1 MGNLIP
7 RPNYPPYSATGLD
20 EGREEVDAVL
30 LDMERRIHSEYEQA
44 AREMQRKADDY
55 FFDFIE
61 EDQKRR
67 KMLSDGEITQAE
79 YNQWRISHMAT
90 GRRYYEMAS
99 VLASDMTHTNEI
111 AAGIVNG
118 YMPDIFAIGYNYS
131 LYQGEMTGD
140 FQTSFTLYNRDAVIR
155 LMRDNPD
162 LLPIEAKVNVPEDE
176 RWNMRQISSSITQS
190 IMQGERIDKVAERLA
205 RTVTGMNER
214 VAMRNA
220 RTATT
225 SAENGGR
232 YEGFRNLTSAGV
244 DMVVEWCA
252 TLDGRTRHE
261 HRLLDGQRQNVDE
274 PFEVD
279 GMKIL
284 YAGDPRAPQ
293 GLIWNCRCTM
303 LSWVKGFE
311 PSLTLKAQSHP
322 DNMSYA
328 EWKFEKQEET
338 ERRRERAE
346 ARRNRP
352 PVNPDNPSYG
362 SATQEDRE
370 NAAAALNNHTAF
382 GVEAEKPVRP
392 SRFDFESTEEYK
404 AAKEKF
410 NEDREKYKNERE
422 AAVQNMLQRDT
433 EFKSAEDVKTW
444 AERVGIKL
452 DESVL
457 EHVDVRA
464 FEDIAYVIEDEFKK
478 HPFLR
483 SGEYTFDGNQY
494 TRVFEI
500 RFEDTSEFLM
510 DASNGLRLS
519 RQFTDYGEA
528 LRDMYDSIA
537 SGYTVRGDGT
547 PISMIR
553 HEIGHNIQ
561 ERIAEKLTTEDR
573 VRMTAEL
580 REISAKRLDGS
591 SEYSTFNDYEMF
603 AEGYAAVSS
612 GQTTDFSSEFS
623 DFMERWLKHA
633 DLV

>member
-67 KMLSDGEITQAE
+67 RMLSNGEITQEE

-131 LYQGEMTGD
+131 LYQGEMTGG

-176 RWNMRQISSSITQS
+176 RWNMRQISSSIAQS
-190 IMQGERIDKVAERLA
+190 IMQGERIDRVAERLA

-232 YEGFRNLTSAGV
+232 YEGFRNLTAAGV
-244 DMVVEWCA
+244 EMVVEWCA

-261 HRLLDGQRQNVDE
+261 HRLLDGQRQRVDE

-311 PSLTLKAQSHP
+311 ENLMLKAQTHP

-392 SRFDFESTEEYK
+392 NKFDFDSTEEYK

-410 NEDREKYKNERE
+410 NADREKYKNERE

-433 EFKSAEDVKTW
+433 EFKSADDVKMW

-483 SGEYTFDGNQY
+483 TGEYTFDGNRY

-500 RFEDTSEFLM
+500 RFEDTSDFLM

-553 HEIGHNIQ
+553 HEVGHNIQ
-561 ERIAEKLTTEDR
+561 ECIAEKLTIEDR

-603 AEGYAAVSS
+603 AEGYAAVSC
-612 GQTTDFSSEFS
+612 GQTTEFANEFS
-623 DFMERWLKHA
+623 EFMERWLKHA